1 MKIVSY
7 MLAGIV
13 VIFIVLVW
21 AEYSNEYEWLLE
33 DDNFDMADVW
43 VVKTDYHTI
52 TSINIMIFA
61 YSM

>member
-43 VVKTDYHTI
+43 VVKTD
-52 TSINIMIFA
+52 
-61 YSM
+61 